1 MPAQFIIDG
10 DTVSIR
16 LEWTGIPTARAQE
29 IVGYSAL
36 YDHNRGL
43 GPTEEVDGEQVQ
55 VPFDELT
62 NQEKLD
68 MVYAAAQRLIVAQA
82 KTAYINTVQDAAKA
96 TAAEYAEAEYSLE

>member
-1 MPAQFIIDG
+1 MPAQFIVNNG
-10 DTVSIR
+10 TVSIR
-16 LEWTGIPTARAQE
+16 FEWPNIATARAQE
-29 IVGYSAL
+29 IVNYAAL

-68 MVYAAAQRLIVAQA
+68 MVYAAAQRLIIAQA
-82 KTAYINTVQDAAKA
+82 KTAYVNEQQNEARD
-96 TAAEYAEAEYSLE
+96 TAAEYADGEYSLD